1 MDRKIRVPFKGM
13 STDGWLK
20 LILAAVLTFNLINFA
35 SPLLKGNWCM
45 SVDFCGYYGA
55 GQVWN
60 QEGGPAIYDQ
70 DMLWAYQKDLFSAMN
85 VSGAD
90 DAQIVSMVYLPV
102 FLFPF
107 RAFALIPFRVSLL
120 LWYGLNFAALVLYLM
135 FFSRKVS
142 GKKLPWWTLLWLL
155 AAYPVFRNFYDGQF
169 NLLLLICMGE
179 FLRATTSDKPIWSGV
194 WLGGWLL
201 KPQLLILILPFLLI
215 QKKYKALLGFI
226 ISSIVLASLSFLLVG
241 WEGLLGLKDV
251 IFASAGGGANSHPEY
266 MMNWRTVGLF
276 VSLLSTPALGQ
287 VILWSGSIVTALIP
301 LYVFRKKLPSDSPMF
316 IIGVLGIVAATITAS
331 YHTHLHTAIILI
343 PIVLYLFLRGFLD
356 QKVLQTW
363 VLIPFVSLI
372 LVYVVGIF
380 TGPETES
387 ATLVL
392 WVMLIH
398 CLMMLGASLYLVGWA
413 AAQKKAGL
421 VDLPERQ
428 IESNP

>member
-60 QEGGPAIYDQ
+60 QEGGLAIYDQ
-70 DMLWAYQKDLFSAMN
+70 DTLWVYQKDLFSTMN

-179 FLRATTSDKPIWSGV
+179 FLRATTLDKPIWSGV

-215 QKKYKALLGFI
+215 QKKYKALLGFV

-266 MMNWRTVGLF
+266 MMNWRAIGFFVTLLTAPIVGEIIF
-276 VSLLSTPALGQ
+276 WG
-287 VILWSGSIVTALIP
+287 GSVLTAVVP
-301 LYVFRKKLPSDSPMF
+301 LYIFKKRMPSDSPMF
-316 IIGVLGIVAATITAS
+316 VIELLGIVAATTAAT
-331 YHTHLHTAIILI
+331 YHSHVHTAIILI
-343 PIVLYLFLRGFLD
+343 PLLLYLRLKGYLA
-356 QKVLQTW
+356 QKVFLAW
-363 VLIPFVSLI
+363 IFIPFISVILVFIAGSVFDPLKFPTAVSLLFMMSYCLCM
-372 LVYVVGIF
+372 LV
-380 TGPETES
+380 
-387 ATLVL
+387 ANLNL
-392 WVMLIH
+392 LRW
-398 CLMMLGASLYLVGWA
+398 SLKQKPGLFID
-413 AAQKKAGL
+413 AQ
-421 VDLPERQ
+421 V
-428 IESNP
+428 